1 MLAFWPKADHGR
13 ANFEKARMRTMSKI
27 TSRAGVLATVIVIG
41 GIALFVGDFAIKTPM
56 QWYKGKCSEEYTRQ
70 YRAKFQWFQPTC
82 GLADDDERVISEDDI
97 NELQERLADLKLQ
110 IEKTDQLLKNSKKK
124 MEERR

>member
-1 MLAFWPKADHGR
+1 V
-13 ANFEKARMRTMSKI
+13 NFEKKWMATMNRI
-27 TSRAGVLATVIVIG
+27 TSGLGVLATVIIIG
-41 GIALFVGDFAIKTPM
+41 GIALFAGDFAIKTPM

-82 GLADDDERVISEDDI
+82 VLPDDDESAISEDDI
-97 NELQERLADLKLQ
+97 NELQDRLADLKLQ
-110 IEKTDQLLKNSKKK
+110 IEKTERLLKNSKKK